1 VLFHIRRK
9 VLSHRYGI
17 LFRIAAPARFDQLV
31 EIVVVDC
38 LLLLA
43 ADAVEKINERACK
56 PLIDKLYRSM
66 LRRLTI
72 EEVMTPDAVRTTP
85 VRRNATA

>member
-1 VLFHIRRK
+1 MEKLGRIERLDDLRTINASPHVQK
-9 VLSHRYGI
+9 V
-17 LFRIAAPARFDQLV
+17 
-31 EIVVVDC
+31 
-38 LLLLA
+38 
-43 ADAVEKINERACK
+43 K